1 MLTVFPCRN
10 TLGARRLST
19 RYWRLSEMG
28 KRLPA
33 RRSVT
38 RLDSEDML
46 RTSVKYS
53 AVPETV
59 PWYYNYGTVVLH
71 RCRQLLGGYGETSAN
86 KSEPIGRDLAQIWS
100 RHS

>member
-1 MLTVFPCRN
+1 
-10 TLGARRLST
+10 
-19 RYWRLSEMG
+19 MG

-100 RHS
+100 RHSGETWR